1 MMSNNYSLQKNQKVE
16 SLNGIRFIF
25 ATLVFICHW
34 YSSIGIGYS
43 SFNFEKFGSYSVI
56 FFFSLS
62 GFFLGLKY
70 KDNFAK
76 TNKKEYIIFVKKHFF
91 KGYLLYIVTSIPFIV
106 EAVIEGQNFA
116 KLAIKLLLNLL
127 CIQSFVPYNSSISFN
142 SVGWFTSCLFILYA
156 LLPFILRLFDIC
168 WNKNKYLLLI
178 IGGICLLPNI
188 CMLRILPTFYITPY
202 YRIFQFSIGIVGS
215 YYVVHIANKIKF
227 HILKFIQVIAILLMA
242 ILYVMQVHTYFDEL
256 MMSLLSVILIISLF
270 IIQKSIVSNIL
281 ASKILKF
288 FGGISGELYLIHY
301 PIIILLGYRFKS
313 LYVVSLITAVKYGLV
328 LYILTLVLSI
338 VYKITINFINNRKIK
353 EK

>member
-1 MMSNNYSLQKNQKVE
+1 M
-16 SLNGIRFIF
+16 
-25 ATLVFICHW
+25 
-34 YSSIGIGYS
+34 
-43 SFNFEKFGSYSVI
+43 
-56 FFFSLS
+56 
-62 GFFLGLKY
+62 
-70 KDNFAK
+70 
-76 TNKKEYIIFVKKHFF
+76 
-91 KGYLLYIVTSIPFIV
+91 
-106 EAVIEGQNFA
+106 
-116 KLAIKLLLNLL
+116 
-127 CIQSFVPYNSSISFN
+127 
-142 SVGWFTSCLFILYA
+142 
-156 LLPFILRLFDIC
+156 
-168 WNKNKYLLLI
+168 
-178 IGGICLLPNI
+178 
-188 CMLRILPTFYITPY
+188 
-202 YRIFQFSIGIVGS
+202 
-215 YYVVHIANKIKF
+215 HIANKIKF

>member
-1 MMSNNYSLQKNQKVE
+1 MSNNYSLLKNQKVE

-34 YSSIGIGYS
+34 YSSIGVEYS

-76 TNKKEYIIFVKKHFF
+76 INKREYIIFVKKHFL
-91 KGYLLYIVTSIPFIV
+91 KGYLLYIITSIPFIV
-106 EAVIEGQNFA
+106 ETIIGGRDFA
-116 KLAIKLLLNLL
+116 KLALKLLLNLL

-142 SVGWFTSCLFILYA
+142 SAGWFTSCLFILYA
-156 LLPFILRLFDIC
+156 LVPLILRLFDRC
-168 WNKNKYLLLI
+168 WDRNKYLLLI
-178 IGGICLLPNI
+178 IGGICLAFNI
-188 CMLRILPTFYITPY
+188 LFNILPIFYITPY
-202 YRIFQFSIGIVGS
+202 YRIFQFSFGIVGS
-215 YYVVHIANKIKF
+215 YYVFHIANKIKF
-227 HILKFIQVIAILLMA
+227 HILKFIQVMTILLMA
-242 ILYVMQVHTYFDEL
+242 VLYLIQTHTYFDEL
-256 MMSLLSVILIISLF
+256 IMSLLSVILIISLF

-288 FGGISGELYLIHY
+288 LGGISGELYLIHY
-301 PIIILLGYRFKS
+301 PIIILLGYRFKN

-338 VYKITINFINNRKIK
+338 AYKIIMNFINNYKIK